1 MGVPIVVNTPVHW
14 HLGVSI
20 DDPSVVRALAA
31 LGVPTE
37 RHQVYEVPPDLRRTL
52 RALIDAAGDTRF
64 GIVVDDPGVV
74 RALAALRDLPPCQQV
89 G

>member
-1 MGVPIVVNTPVHW
+1 M
-14 HLGVSI
+14 
-20 DDPSVVRALAA
+20 
-31 LGVPTE
+31 
-37 RHQVYEVPPDLRRTL
+37 YEVPPDLL
-52 RALIDAAGDTRF
+52 RALRALEEAAGDTRF